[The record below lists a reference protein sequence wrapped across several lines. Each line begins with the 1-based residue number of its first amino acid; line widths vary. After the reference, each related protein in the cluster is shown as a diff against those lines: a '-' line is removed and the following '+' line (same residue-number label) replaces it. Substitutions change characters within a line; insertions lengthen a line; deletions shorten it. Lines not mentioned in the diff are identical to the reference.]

1 MDAGNLPSDIS
12 DKGVG
17 AFLKY
22 ISSLR
27 NGVDIDR
34 VLYPKNGDCPCFDG
48 STLQV
53 HQVSRNGVARFP
65 DLGHHCLVIF
75 LYVRLNSG
83 RL

>member
-34 VLYPKNGDCPCFDG
+34 VLYPKMEIAHASMAQLYRCIK
-48 STLQV
+48 S
-53 HQVSRNGVARFP
+53 
-65 DLGHHCLVIF
+65 LGMVLHDFQTLVIIAWSF
-75 LYVRLNSG
+75 FCTYD
-83 RL
+83 